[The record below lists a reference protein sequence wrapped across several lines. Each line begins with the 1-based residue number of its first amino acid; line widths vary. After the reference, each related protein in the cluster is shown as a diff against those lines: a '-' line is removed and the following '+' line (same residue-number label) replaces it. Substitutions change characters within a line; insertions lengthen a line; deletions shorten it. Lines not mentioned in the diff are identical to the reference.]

1 MFIRSSGSAM
11 RLAGMF
17 AVREETKSLAFSDK
31 HIACLRGEFRVGL

>member
-1 MFIRSSGSAM
+1 MPIRSSKSAK

-31 HIACLRGEFRVGL
+31 HIACFRGEYRVGL